1 MHEDNFSETL
11 DDIKSIFEESDIF
24 NSEIDITELFD
35 DFIDLIKKC
44 GADYNF
50 PEENVNIL
58 LQKIAEK
65 YSNFIIINENSG
77 GEE

>member
-11 DDIKSIFEESDIF
+11 DEIKSIFEESDIF
-24 NSEIDITELFD
+24 NSDFDEIDLFD
-35 DFIDLIKKC
+35 DFIDLITKC

-50 PEENVNIL
+50 PEENVKNL
-58 LQKIAEK
+58 LQKMAEE

-77 GEE
+77 GDE

>member
-11 DDIKSIFEESDIF
+11 DEIKSIFEQSDIF
-24 NSEIDITELFD
+24 NSEIDIIDLFE

-44 GADYNF
+44 GANYNF
-50 PEENVNIL
+50 PEESVNHL
-58 LQKIAEK
+58 LQEMAET

-77 GEE
+77 GDE

>member
-1 MHEDNFSETL
+1 MHEDNFSKTL
-11 DDIKSIFEESDIF
+11 DEIKSIFEESDIF
-24 NSEIDITELFD
+24 NSDIDEIELFD

-50 PEENVNIL
+50 SEENVNNL
-58 LQKIAEK
+58 LQKMAEK

-77 GEE
+77 GDE